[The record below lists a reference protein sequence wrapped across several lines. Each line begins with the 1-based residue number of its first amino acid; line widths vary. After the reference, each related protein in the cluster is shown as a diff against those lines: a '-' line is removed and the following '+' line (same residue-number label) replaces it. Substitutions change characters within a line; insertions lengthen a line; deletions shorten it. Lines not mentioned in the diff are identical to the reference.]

1 MRGIPSEDPVADTN
15 NMGKKKFRQWIG
27 VRLALVPAHSTSTE
41 IEEAQGR
48 SEETSEG
55 LLRMNEVVQLGDQYL
70 AEKRYEDAKQQYEIA
85 WDQTHLPGIQT
96 RIGEVSLFLR
106 EFEKALDSFM
116 EEIQHQPYHLQAH
129 NYLNMVRWFLSQL
142 PSDTND
148 EAARSILL
156 HSVASSAY
164 RKCSMIDEAVEA
176 FERVVELVP
185 DSATFR
191 RILGNLYN
199 DDGSFEAA
207 LREHSRS
214 YELNPNDVEGHHL
227 FGLAV
232 HNKHEFERL
241 VHECKSSGVP
251 NSPYRLAFIADCLQ
265 KAGRI
270 EEALEYYQAAVSC
283 EPRDANIW
291 TTYAGTL
298 CRLGR
303 NSEAVIAYKEAAQ
316 IGPLSEQM
324 QLTYAEA
331 LAKTMA
337 YNEAATVYL
346 AVEQRNPSSVACQ
359 IGLSKVMIKAG
370 KSSIAIEHLE
380 KAVKLVPNNSEV
392 HSLLGWLYGQQ
403 GQIKES
409 VEHYQKLVEID
420 PHSQVN
426 RRLLDEAR
434 RRRKR

>member
-1 MRGIPSEDPVADTN
+1 MADAKN
-15 NMGKKKFRQWIG
+15 NAGEKKFRQWVG
-27 VRLALVPAHSTSTE
+27 VRLALVPAHSLPTE

-55 LLRMNEVVQLGDQYL
+55 LLRINEAAQLGDQYL
-70 AEKRYEDAKQQYEIA
+70 AQKRYEDAKQQYEIA
-85 WDQTHLPGIQT
+85 WDQTHLQGIQT
-96 RIGEVSLFLR
+96 KIGAVSLFLG

-116 EEIQHQPYHLQAH
+116 EEIQHQPYHFQARE
-129 NYLNMVRWFLSQL
+129 YLNMVRWFLSRL

-148 EAARSILL
+148 ETARSILL
-156 HSVASSAY
+156 HSVASFAY
-164 RKCSMIDEAVEA
+164 RKYSMLDEAIEA
-176 FERVVELVP
+176 FEKVVELVP
-185 DSATFR
+185 ESATFR
-191 RILGNLYN
+191 LILGNLYD

-214 YELNPNDVEGHHL
+214 YELNPNDVEGHRL
-227 FGLAV
+227 LGLAV
-232 HNKHEFERL
+232 RNKRDFEKL

-251 NSPYRLAFIADCLQ
+251 NSPYHLAFIADCLQ

-270 EEALEYYQAAVSC
+270 EEALEYYQAAVSS

-303 NSEAVIAYKEAAQ
+303 DSEAVIAYKEAAQ
-316 IGPLSEQM
+316 IEPLSEQV

-331 LAKTMA
+331 LAKTRA
-337 YNEAATVYL
+337 HDEATTVYL

-359 IGLSKVMIKAG
+359 IGLSKLMIKAG
-370 KSSIAIEHLE
+370 KLGIAIEHLE
-380 KAVKLVPNNSEV
+380 KAVKLVPNNSEAYR
-392 HSLLGWLYGQQ
+392 LLGQIYEEQ
-403 GQIKES
+403 GQIKKS

-420 PHSQVN
+420 PHSQMN

-434 RRRKR
+434 KRLKR